1 MSTATIES
9 RVADL
14 ERTIYGCRC
23 SVNQNMLPINTPR
36 VLEELTDRACKQGI
50 WDKKTLSEFTDWV
63 RGLYP
68 ELYSK
73 KSA

>member
-1 MSTATIES
+1 MSESTMES

-14 ERTIYGCRC
+14 ERAVYGC

-36 VLEELTDRACKQGI
+36 VLEELTDRACKQGL
-50 WDKKTLSEFTDWV
+50 WDKKTLSEFTDWL

-68 ELYSK
+68 ELYTK